1 MALQLAGLLALVYVA
16 ALAATL
22 VHELGHGIAALRA
35 VGGHVVVRAGGDP
48 AVTLRL
54 GRLVVALGPLVAA
67 GGDCLHKPPAS
78 ARAAARIAAGGP
90 LASLLGALGAG
101 AAWAA
106 APGPLHPAAGAPA
119 LACAAG
125 FLASA
130 APVVLGGRPT
140 DGARV
145 LAHRTGAPGL
155 VLAGDPARAMRP
167 YPLALA
173 FVTAAA
179 FLVDVTVGVLLLA
192 VFGAAAVLERRVAAP
207 AVGPPAGPAAAPA
220 PATAP
225 APAARAQA
233 AAPAPAA
240 APAALAARPRSVPP
254 PGRAPATR

>member
-1 MALQLAGLLALVYVA
+1 
-16 ALAATL
+16 
-22 VHELGHGIAALRA
+22 
-35 VGGHVVVRAGGDP
+35 
-48 AVTLRL
+48 
-54 GRLVVALGPLVAA
+54 
-67 GGDCLHKPPAS
+67 
-78 ARAAARIAAGGP
+78 
-90 LASLLGALGAG
+90 
-101 AAWAA
+101 
-106 APGPLHPAAGAPA
+106 
-119 LACAAG
+119 
-125 FLASA
+125 
-130 APVVLGGRPT
+130 
-140 DGARV
+140 
-145 LAHRTGAPGL
+145 
-155 VLAGDPARAMRP
+155 MRP

>member
-1 MALQLAGLLALVYVA
+1 MALQLAGLLALVYAA

-35 VGGHVVVRAGGDP
+35 VGGHVIVRVGGDP
-48 AVTLRL
+48 ALSLRL
-54 GRLVVALGPLVAA
+54 GRLVVALGPLAAA
-67 GGDCLHKPPAS
+67 GGDCLHKPAS
-78 ARAAARIAAGGP
+78 PRAAARIAAGGP

-125 FLASA
+125 FLVSA
-130 APVVLGGRPT
+130 APVVLGGKPT

-145 LAHRTGAPGL
+145 LADRTGSRGL
-155 VLAGDPARAMRP
+155 VLAGDPVRATRP

-192 VFGAAAVLERRVAAP
+192 VFAAAAVLERRIPAPATGPEATAPIPAPTAAP
-207 AVGPPAGPAAAPA
+207 PAPPAPAAAPV
-220 PATAP
+220 
-225 APAARAQA
+225 
-233 AAPAPAA
+233 PAA

-254 PGRAPATR
+254 PGHAPATR